1 MLEMIRDF
9 MLTHGGVVPS
19 RMLVDHFDHY
29 CRAQPGRNE
38 EFKEMLKLIAT
49 LEKSGSAQRGR
60 WVLKDEWR
68 TPAAGAAVRGG
79 RGR

>member
-1 MLEMIRDF
+1 

-19 RMLVDHFDHY
+19 SMLVDHFDHY

-68 TPAAGAAVRGG
+68 TGAAGAAG
-79 RGR
+79 RGARGR

>member
-1 MLEMIRDF
+1 
-9 MLTHGGVVPS
+9 
-19 RMLVDHFDHY
+19 MLVDHFDHY

-49 LEKSGSAQRGR
+49 LEVSGSAQRGR

-68 TPAAGAAVRGG
+68 TPNNNNNTAG
-79 RGR
+79 RGRGVGGR

>member
-1 MLEMIRDF
+1 
-9 MLTHGGVVPS
+9 V
-19 RMLVDHFDHY
+19 
-29 CRAQPGRNE
+29 PGRSD

-68 TPAAGAAVRGG
+68 TPRAGAGVG
-79 RGR
+79 RGQ

>member
-1 MLEMIRDF
+1 MIEMIRDF
-9 MLTHGGVVPS
+9 MMTHGGVVPS

-38 EFKEMLKLIAT
+38 EFKEMLKTIAT
-49 LEKSGSAQRGR
+49 LEKNGSAQRGR

-68 TPAAGAAVRGG
+68 APRGGG
-79 RGR
+79 RGQS